1 MLGVEAAD
9 AFARRWLSGARSG
22 RRSSAAAADVA
33 TLLALMEAQ
42 RWRLAMFSSDGWY
55 WDDPMRPETAA
66 VLRAAARAVRIVDGM
81 ADAGL
86 ERRLVADLA
95 LFSSPG
101 HRIDGATI
109 YGRALAAVGQPGVED
124 PA

>member
-1 MLGVEAAD
+1 M
-9 AFARRWLSGARSG
+9 
-22 RRSSAAAADVA
+22 A
-33 TLLALMEAQ
+33 TLLALMAAQ

-66 VLRAAARAVRIVDGM
+66 VLRAAARAVRIVDDLT
-81 ADAGL
+81 DAGL

-101 HRIDGATI
+101 HRIDGAPI

-124 PA
+124 PS